1 MNYISIRRSGR
12 KNLLHGI
19 SRGLRDVSR
28 KNQFLPGTIR
38 PGRFA
43 QKIERDGSRKKAG
56 TIRSK
61 SNLEVDSPI
70 FVIYIYYKCF
80 ALQMSMISISLYACE
95 CGKRFNT
102 VPHIC

>member
-1 MNYISIRRSGR
+1 MPSLVEDGILAFLVEDGKMTFLVEDGR
-12 KNLLHGI
+12 MAW
-19 SRGLRDVSR
+19 LRDVSR

-43 QKIERDGSRKKAG
+43 QKIERDGSRKKTG

-70 FVIYIYYKCF
+70 
-80 ALQMSMISISLYACE
+80 LY
-95 CGKRFNT
+95 
-102 VPHIC
+102 